1 MNNETEKIIKKAVD
15 DVNKKYEQEALYEA
29 EQKGL
34 KKGKEDGFKKG
45 KEDAKKEIAKKLKGL
60 HTPEQI
66 AKITGL
72 SLNTIMLL

>member
-34 KKGKEDGFKKG
+34 KDGLKKG
-45 KEDAKKEIAKKLKGL
+45 KEDAQKEIAKKLKGL

>member
-34 KKGKEDGFKKG
+34 KKGKED
-45 KEDAKKEIAKKLKGL
+45 AQKEIAKKLKGL

-66 AKITGL
+66 AKITEL
-72 SLNTIMLL
+72 NLNTIMLL

>member
-1 MNNETEKIIKKAVD
+1 MNYWTD
-15 DVNKKYEQEALYEA
+15 SQEALYEA

-34 KKGKEDGFKKG
+34 KDGLKKG
-45 KEDAKKEIAKKLKGL
+45 KEDAQKEIAKKLKGL

-72 SLNTIMLL
+72 NLNTIMLL

>member
-34 KKGKEDGFKKG
+34 KKGKED
-45 KEDAKKEIAKKLKGL
+45 AKKEIAKKLKGL

-72 SLNTIMLL
+72 NLNTIMLL